1 MKKRTYEASNAAK
14 RQICTVLQELMSQKP
29 LNRITVEDWLLGEIQ
44 GTPEELIRF
53 VDQVLRDHVRGAGLR
68 LSQAGPGTAP
78 LLEPDHCAGPVSK

>member
-1 MKKRTYEASNAAK
+1 MSRGAGAHHADS
-14 RQICTVLQELMSQKP
+14 VLCGRAGKYCGGLAP
-29 LNRITVEDWLLGEIQ
+29 GRDP

>member
-1 MKKRTYEASNAAK
+1 MRSSNVTQGVDRAPNRSLFAA
-14 RQICTVLQELMSQKP
+14 
-29 LNRITVEDWLLGEIQ
+29 LGL
-44 GTPEELIRF
+44 TPEELSRF